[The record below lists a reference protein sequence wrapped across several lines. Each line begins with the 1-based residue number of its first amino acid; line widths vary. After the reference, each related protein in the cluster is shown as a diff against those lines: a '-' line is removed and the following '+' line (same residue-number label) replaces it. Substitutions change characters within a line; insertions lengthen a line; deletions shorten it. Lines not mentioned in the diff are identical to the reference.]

1 MDATH
6 LMEHCGQSM
15 SSYNSMFSFIDSW
28 LFFAG
33 VFIQRY
39 KERMLGHLIKFWW
52 VYFTL
57 YVINVSV
64 GMDIYVMKYP
74 MIRCLLLTL
83 FMIGFAYRYPMIHVG
98 KDVSYGVYIYHM
110 IFVNIA
116 IALGYTRSW
125 MAFGI
130 VMGGRLFLDYICGR
144 I

>member
-1 MDATH
+1 
-6 LMEHCGQSM
+6 
-15 SSYNSMFSFIDSW
+15 
-28 LFFAG
+28 
-33 VFIQRY
+33 
-39 KERMLGHLIKFWW
+39 MLGHLIKFWW

-130 VMGGRLFLDYICGR
+130 VIVVTWAVAYFSTIFVGEYSRRIKERILSAGR
-144 I
+144 